1 MDCGKSFKKTQG
13 EIDAAHWKV
22 SVMEAESA
30 KIDQRNRKRRSRLAD
45 DLNAART
52 NQQYIEIG
60 DLNRADTVD
69 HRSIIEFYTRAEFA
83 NVSHRPAILFRAF
96 YGVCAESHAE
106 DNGRA
111 VFTKQNALDLG
122 IARL

>member
-13 EIDAAHWKV
+13 EIDQFTGRCPSWT
-22 SVMEAESA
+22 AESA
-30 KIDQRNRKRRSRLAD
+30 KIDRRNGRDDSRLAD